1 MILGMIT
8 RRTLLGA
15 VAALGFVKSS
25 RATEQQLYPSQ
36 ALVDSLGVCTHLS
49 YSNTTYAR
57 GFDEIV
63 YPYLVESGIRHV
75 RDGVLT
81 GKGVSDHHPY
91 YLRAR
96 KLVTAG
102 IRFSCVCPDET
113 FAGGPTDLTK
123 LADVYDWFSHGIDYF
138 EGANEPN
145 YSKNPNWPQL
155 SAEGQRRLYA
165 AVKGDERLRRIPV
178 LGPSYWGPSGRPAG
192 DLSDVMDYGNIHPYP
207 GGRNP
212 ETGKEGSLEF
222 YLKGAQLNCD
232 TKPVVA
238 TETGYH
244 SALESK
250 RAHPPI
256 SEQLIARYLPR
267 LVLFS
272 LMKGVKRSYVY
283 ELVDTHYRG
292 LSDQE
297 SNFGLIR
304 YNGERKPAYY
314 ALKNLVAIFSDSGP
328 PIRLAPL
335 SISIES
341 DIQNL
346 FWMMFERS
354 DRQYLV
360 AVWIGKN
367 GWDAEQKVVLPET
380 VSRVSLRFSDHVKIE
395 SITKFDDQGAINV
408 VPSSLSGTEIPVQ
421 VSDCLAVVRL
431 KRVS

>member
-1 MILGMIT
+1 VIT

-15 VAALGFVKSS
+15 AAALSFAKSGG
-25 RATEQQLYPSQ
+25 ATEQRLYPSQ
-36 ALVDSLGVCTHLS
+36 ALVDSLGVCAQLT
-49 YSNTTYAR
+49 YTNTTYVR
-57 GFDEIV
+57 GFDQIV
-63 YPYLVESGIRHV
+63 YPYLMESGIRHV
-75 RDGVLT
+75 RCGAVT

-91 YLRAR
+91 YLRVR
-96 KLVTAG
+96 KLVAAG
-102 IRFSCVCPDET
+102 VRFSAVCADET

-123 LADVYDWFSHGIDYF
+123 LPEVYDWFNQGIDYF

-155 SAEGQRRLYA
+155 SADGQRRLYA
-165 AVKGDERLRRIPV
+165 AVKGDERLRHIPV

-212 ETGKEGSLEF
+212 ETPKEGSLDV
-222 YLKGAQLNCD
+222 YSKGAQFNCG

-244 SALESK
+244 SALEST

-267 LVLFS
+267 LALFS
-272 LMKGVKRSYVY
+272 LMKGVKRSYIY
-283 ELVDTHYRG
+283 EFVDTHDRG

-304 YNGERKPAYY
+304 YNGERKPAYF
-314 ALKNLVAIFSDSGP
+314 ALKNLVAIFSDPGRP
-328 PIRLAPL
+328 VRLAPL
-335 SISIES
+335 SISTQS

-346 FWMMFERS
+346 FWMMFQKS
-354 DRQYLV
+354 DGQYLL

-367 GWDAEQKVVLPET
+367 GWDATQKVALPET
-380 VSRVSLRFSDHVKIE
+380 VSSLSMRFSDHVKIE
-395 SITKFDDQGAINV
+395 SVTRFNDEGSISVA
-408 VPSSLSGTEIPVQ
+408 PSSLSGTEIPTQ
-421 VSDCLAVVRL
+421 VSDNLAVVRL
-431 KRVS
+431 NRVS